1 MLSSINIG
9 GSAPTTIGLGIGA
22 GTSSGAY
29 TSGFKSGFSPSSMSF
44 NNIGGLNQSVYAAQN
59 SLSQFNQFIQAQ
71 QQQMYGG
78 ASNIGSTSSTE
89 STLNTGNTSS
99 VGSTIG
105 NNWFASNTSRG
116 IMSTA
121 GEMMN
126 MANNA
131 IFSKSSSNRSAS
143 DQSASEIRSNM
154 SDAAIKSGNPIA
166 MAIGLGSKIV
176 DGAMDATGARSSQIS
191 KEVKEKTGI
200 TGAARF
206 LNNAMNFLPGNPLA
220 MGGKKLTDAELSQ
233 ETENIRS
240 AFTGTLDDIDTAQ
253 SIGGSRVNFMLSGKT
268 RSKMNDY
275 VKEQNRK
282 NALLTDIS
290 RTNTLRK
297 QSDYAQDLNK
307 QNLNRYSGNAY
318 QNMAVG
324 KEGLKLPN
332 REMLD
337 AIYAKKVTAF
347 KDGGIIGVDSNVIPE
362 GALHKE
368 LNHMEEYNEE
378 LDKVITD
385 KGIAVVTTDKDGKV
399 EQVAE
404 IEKEEIVF
412 RLELTKKI
420 EELWHEGT
428 PEAMLKAGKLL
439 VKEIMGNTDDNTEE
453 ILDGDN

>member
-1 MLSSINIG
+1 MPSSINIG
-9 GSAPTTIGLGIGA
+9 GSAPTTIGLGIGT

-71 QQQMYGG
+71 RQQMYGG

-89 STLNTGNTSS
+89 SIPNTGNTSS
-99 VGSTIG
+99 VGSIIG
-105 NNWFASNTSRG
+105 NNWFASNASRG

-131 IFSKSSSNRSAS
+131 IFSKSSSNRSAN

-154 SDAAIKSGNPIA
+154 SDMAIKSGNPIA

-176 DGAMDATGARSSQIS
+176 DGAMDATGVRSSQIS

-233 ETENIRS
+233 ETENIRG
-240 AFTGTLDDIDTAQ
+240 ALTGTLDDIDTAQ
-253 SIGGSRVNFMLSGKT
+253 SIGGSRVNFMLNRKT

-307 QNLNRYSGNAY
+307 QNLNRYSGNTY

-337 AIYAKKVTAF
+337 AIYAKKVTTF

-420 EELWHEGT
+420 EELWHNGSQ
-428 PEAMLKAGKLL
+428 EAMLKAGKLL

>member
-1 MLSSINIG
+1 MPSSINIG
-9 GSAPTTIGLGIGA
+9 GSAPTTIGLGIGT
-22 GTSSGAY
+22 GISSGAY

-71 QQQMYGG
+71 RQQMYGG

-89 STLNTGNTSS
+89 STPNTGSTSG
-99 VGSTIG
+99 VGSAIG
-105 NNWFASNTSRG
+105 NNWFASNASRG

-131 IFSKSSSNRSAS
+131 IFSKSSSNRSAN

-154 SDAAIKSGNPIA
+154 SDMAIKSGNPIA
-166 MAIGLGSKIV
+166 IAIGLGSKIV
-176 DGAMDATGARSSQIS
+176 DGAMDATGIRSSQIS

-233 ETENIRS
+233 ETENIRG

-253 SIGGSRVNFMLSGKT
+253 SIGGSRVNFMLNRKT

-307 QNLNRYSGNAY
+307 QNLNRYSGNTY

-420 EELWHEGT
+420 EELWHNGSQ
-428 PEAMLKAGKLL
+428 EAMLKAGKLL

>member
-1 MLSSINIG
+1 MPSSINIG
-9 GSAPTTIGLGIGA
+9 GSAPTTIGLGIGT
-22 GTSSGAY
+22 GISSGAY

-71 QQQMYGG
+71 RQQMYGG

-89 STLNTGNTSS
+89 STPNTGSTSG
-99 VGSTIG
+99 VGSAIG
-105 NNWFASNTSRG
+105 NNWFASNASRG

-131 IFSKSSSNRSAS
+131 IFSKSSSNRSTN

-154 SDAAIKSGNPIA
+154 SDMAIKSGNPIA

-176 DGAMDATGARSSQIS
+176 DGAMDATGVRSSQIN

-220 MGGKKLTDAELSQ
+220 MGGKKLTDAELSH
-233 ETENIRS
+233 ETENIRG

-253 SIGGSRVNFMLSGKT
+253 SIGGSRVNFMLNRKT

-307 QNLNRYSGNAY
+307 QNLNRYSGNTY

-337 AIYAKKVTAF
+337 AIYAKKVTTF

-420 EELWHEGT
+420 EEFWHEGT